1 MNRKL
6 LIYMPALNEA
16 QTILKVIQSIP
27 KSIEGFDTIE
37 ILVVDDGSS
46 DITVL
51 EAEKGNAIVISHK
64 KNKGVGEAFQT
75 ALNYALDSK
84 TDALVSIDADGQFDV
99 KQIPELVKPITLQK
113 ADFCIGVRFSEGRPN
128 NMPKI
133 KYWGN
138 KQINKIVSYISNT
151 KIQDASCGFRAYSKN
166 TLLSMNLHGSFTY
179 THETILDLLDKGFVV
194 AQIPITVQY
203 FDDRVSRIANN
214 LFKYGIKTSKI
225 IIKSFKDYKP
235 LYFFLA
241 IAFCVFCF
249 AFLFGGWALVHWV
262 VYGTITPYKS
272 FGIFGLALLG
282 MSVIICIFAFMADSL
297 GRLRRNQEKILFLL
311 KKSQFENTNK

>member
-1 MNRKL
+1 
-6 LIYMPALNEA
+6 MPALNEA

-27 KSIEGFDTIE
+27 KTIEGYDTIE
-37 ILVVDDGSS
+37 ILVIDDGSS

-51 EAEKGNAIVISHK
+51 EAEKGSAIVISHK

-75 ALNYALDSK
+75 ALGYALDSK
-84 TDALVSIDADGQFDV
+84 TDTLVSIDADGQFDV
-99 KQIPELVKPITLQK
+99 NQITELVKPITLQK
-113 ADFCIGVRFSEGRPN
+113 ADFCIGVRFSKGRPN

-138 KQINKIVSYISNT
+138 KQVNKIVSYISKT

-214 LFKYGIKTSKI
+214 LFKYGVQTSKI

-241 IAFCVFCF
+241 IAFCVFCW
-249 AFLFGGWALVHWV
+249 ASLFGGWALIHWIM
-262 VYGTITPYKS
+262 YGTITPYKS
-272 FGIFGLALLG
+272 FGILGLALLG
-282 MSVIICIFAFMADSL
+282 MSAIICIFAFMADSL

>member
-1 MNRKL
+1 MNSKL

-27 KSIEGFDTIE
+27 KTIEGYDTIE
-37 ILVVDDGSS
+37 ILVIDDGSS

-84 TDALVSIDADGQFDV
+84 TDTLVSIDADGQFDV
-99 KQIPELVKPITLQK
+99 NQIPELVKPITLQK

-203 FDDRVSRIANN
+203 FDDRVSRVANN
-214 LFKYGIKTSKI
+214 IFKYGVKTSKI

-241 IAFCVFCF
+241 IAFCVFSF
-249 AFLFGGWALVHWV
+249 ASIFGGWALVHWII
-262 VYGTITPYKS
+262 YGTITPYKS
-272 FGIFGLALLG
+272 FGILGLALMG
-282 MSVIICIFAFMADSL
+282 MSAIICIFAFMADSL
-297 GRLRRNQEKILFLL
+297 GRLRKNQEKILFLL
-311 KKSQFENTNK
+311 KKSQFENTNR